1 MLYATFL
8 EAIDDLGTDDD
19 ILDSLIDLLPKF
31 FRKEIIC
38 LKGVCARGEVLME

>member
-19 ILDSLIDLLPKF
+19 VLHGLIDLLPKF
-31 FRKEIIC
+31 FREEIIC
-38 LKGVCARGEVLME
+38 LKGICARGKVLME